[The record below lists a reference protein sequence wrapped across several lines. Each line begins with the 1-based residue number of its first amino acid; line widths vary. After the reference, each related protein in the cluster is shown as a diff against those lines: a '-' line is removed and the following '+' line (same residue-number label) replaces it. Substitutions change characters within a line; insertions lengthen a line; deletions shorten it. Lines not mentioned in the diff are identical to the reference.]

1 MPRLLSFRIYP
12 GRSWNVQPHRTPIAN
27 CFSSRRFK
35 MAEKDAGN
43 INSKNG
49 ELVFLANAVR
59 ESTRRRLNMQLLLNN
74 LVARRRRVLNVA
86 CLLLLLI
93 SQRNITVPRSVIRS
107 YRRLNKNNGLW
118 ARWGTSIQ
126 RQDSRNQRFRVSRAT
141 LNFVLNRIKTLYC

>member
-1 MPRLLSFRIYP
+1 
-12 GRSWNVQPHRTPIAN
+12 
-27 CFSSRRFK
+27 

-43 INSKNG
+43 INSKNE

-118 ARWGTSIQ
+118 AR
-126 RQDSRNQRFRVSRAT
+126 
-141 LNFVLNRIKTLYC
+141 